1 MKFFSDN
8 MKCLESATVLCSN
21 RNEKE
26 EERNEDSS
34 KPERNFFKSQLAHIF
49 RYIFFKIQHIIS
61 GRNDVTLDDVNFRSD
76 IRQKFF
82 ERN

>member
-34 KPERNFFKSQLAHIF
+34 KPERNFSKASSRIF
-49 RYIFFKIQHIIS
+49 SGIFFLKS
-61 GRNDVTLDDVNFRSD
+61 ST
-76 IRQKFF
+76 
-82 ERN
+82 

>member
-1 MKFFSDN
+1 MKFFLDN

-49 RYIFFKIQHIIS
+49 RYFFFKSRTYIPAETML
-61 GRNDVTLDDVNFRSD
+61 RRTT
-76 IRQKFF
+76 
-82 ERN
+82 

>member
-21 RNEKE
+21 INEKE

-34 KPERNFFKSQLAHIF
+34 KPERNFSKASSRIF
-49 RYIFFKIQHIIS
+49 SGIFFLKS
-61 GRNDVTLDDVNFRSD
+61 ST
-76 IRQKFF
+76 
-82 ERN
+82 